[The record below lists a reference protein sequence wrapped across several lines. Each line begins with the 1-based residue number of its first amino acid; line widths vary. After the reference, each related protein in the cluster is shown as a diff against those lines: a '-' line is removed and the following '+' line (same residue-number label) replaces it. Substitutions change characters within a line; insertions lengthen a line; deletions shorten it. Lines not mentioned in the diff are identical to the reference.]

1 MPLSWNLKGSFNLLR
16 PSQIFTERYW
26 LSWLNQPSEMDLWVD
41 LTGDVAVDYLQM
53 NIILLVHPQVSVIH
67 EVHRIDLST
76 EGLRRVERYRHCA
89 SRTKLPYS
97 LHGKQLTRVYL
108 TKDYPPTSIFDFWKM
123 RRMGLRITP
132 LTLKKEEGYRVIPK
146 G

>member
-1 MPLSWNLKGSFNLLR
+1 
-16 PSQIFTERYW
+16 
-26 LSWLNQPSEMDLWVD
+26 MDFRVD

-67 EVHRIDLST
+67 EVHRIDLSA
-76 EGLRRVERYRHCA
+76 EGLRRVERYGHCA

-108 TKDYPPTSIFDFWKM
+108 TKDYPPTGIFDFWKM
-123 RRMGLRITP
+123 RRMGFRIMP
-132 LTLKKEEGYRVIPK
+132 LALKKEDRHRVIPK